1 MNLKNRLNMNSII
14 VMIKP
19 AARRKNNILET
30 RQLAEATPLSPN
42 IPATTAS
49 IKNIM
54 ASISRIIRTIIS
66 YNIISKTITILK
78 HISKK
83 INFLI

>member
-1 MNLKNRLNMNSII
+1 MNLKNRLNMNSTI